1 MLFGGLRRE
10 EACALF
16 WEDLSTESGMTL
28 VRVNKAYMCVKERA
42 IEVPVKTER
51 SKRTVIIDNPA
62 SDRLM
67 ELRESGPLV
76 PNMHGERMNPCVV
89 AKRWRCIVNKRG
101 LKSVPLKNLRT
112 SYATMLKQ
120 CGTDNA
126 TISEL
131 LGHTNI
137 STAYDHYF
145 AINVDAHKGVA
156 GRLRAAIST
165 EM

>member
-1 MLFGGLRRE
+1 
-10 EACALF
+10 
-16 WEDLSTESGMTL
+16 
-28 VRVNKAYMCVKERA
+28 AYMCVKERA